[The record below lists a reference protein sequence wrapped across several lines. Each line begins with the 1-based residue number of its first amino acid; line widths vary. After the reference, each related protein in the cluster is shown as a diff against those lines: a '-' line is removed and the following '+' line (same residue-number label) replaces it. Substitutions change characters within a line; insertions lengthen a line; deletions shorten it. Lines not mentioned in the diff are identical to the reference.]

1 MKSIEERMAEGRQY
15 RGFDAAGLEYREDA
29 DAMTVTGYA
38 TVFNAPYEMH
48 NDGEYIVMEEI
59 DRRAFDGCDM
69 SDVIM
74 QYDHRGRVFARVS
87 NGTLQVVPDEY
98 GLHIRAELGGTDI
111 GRDLYEEIKGG
122 YTTKMSFGFI
132 VGDDVRTVRE
142 ENGVTI
148 VTRTITKI
156 SKLFDVSAVSLPA
169 NDATVISARSFCDG
183 VITEAKQE
191 VLAKQ
196 ERARKIQ
203 KIKIMCTI

>member
-59 DRRAFDGCDM
+59 DRRAFEGCDM

>member
-59 DRRAFDGCDM
+59 DRRAFEGCDM

-142 ENGVTI
+142 DNGVTI